1 MSNTLLRLF
10 VLSAFLV
17 GMTACTDVGVQ
28 PKSSQTASTVFSEPQ
43 NFKTYLA
50 KLYGGLVLTG
60 QEGPFGNDDVGIF
73 ADEGKGGYSRV
84 YWNLQ
89 ETPTDEVVNS
99 WVNDPAVN
107 PFTFQNWDAENGL
120 LDAMFARIYFQT
132 ANVNKFLEVTANPDG
147 VNSDLRQ
154 QIQTWRAEARFL
166 RALSYWHGLD
176 LYRNIPL
183 VTQTGGGLPEQASP
197 QDVFDFI
204 EEELLAITDGEG
216 EENLLPAGQAPY
228 GRADRGAAWT
238 LLTKLYL
245 NAEVYIDEPRYSE
258 AATQAQKVIDSGA
271 YSLAIDRPYG
281 DLFRADNHT
290 HPGMIFPLP
299 QDGVRSQTYSNTTF
313 LLHATSG
320 GNMALSNPDIGV
332 NTLPKLRGITGSWL
346 GYRGTPSLVNQFQ
359 GSVDS
364 VEVNCLEGVTYT
376 QENVCGESS
385 STRDST
391 FWNTSGA
398 DSRGLFFTD
407 GQQKAVKEIGSPG
420 ETFRYG
426 YGVIKYKN
434 ITSDGEIGSNQTFPD
449 TDFPMF
455 RLGDVYLMF
464 AEAVLRG
471 NGNESRAV
479 QLVNDLR
486 DRAFGPNNSD
496 GDVTQ
501 SDLTLEF
508 ILDERLRELYHE
520 AHRRTDLI
528 RYEVAGGHPELG
540 FSTKG
545 TWAWKGNTQQG
556 TSTPECKNVYP
567 IPKTQITANSKLEQN
582 DGYPGCN

>member
-17 GMTACTDVGVQ
+17 GMTACTDVGVE
-28 PKSSQTASTVFSEPQ
+28 PKSSQTANTVFSEPQ
-43 NFKTYLA
+43 NFRTYLA

-60 QEGPFGNDDVGIF
+60 QEGPFGSDDIGVFG
-73 ADEGKGGYSRV
+73 DEGKGGYSRL

-89 ETPTDEVVNS
+89 TTPTDEVVNS

-107 PFTFQNWDAENGL
+107 PFTFQDWDPENGL

-132 ANVNKFLEVTANPDG
+132 ANVNKFLEVTSDPSGAS
-147 VNSDLRQ
+147 SDLRQ
-154 QIQTWRAEARFL
+154 KIQTWRAEARFL

-176 LYRNIPL
+176 FYRNIPL

-197 QDVFDFI
+197 QEVFDFI
-204 EEELLAITDGEG
+204 ESELLDITDGEG
-216 EENLLPAGQAPY
+216 EENLLPVGQAPY

-245 NAEVYIDEPRYSE
+245 NAEVYIDEPRYGE
-258 AATQAQKVIDSGA
+258 AVNQAQKVIDSGA

-299 QDGVRSQTYSNTTF
+299 QDGENTQTFSNTTF
-313 LLHATSG
+313 LMHATSG
-320 GNMALSNPDIGV
+320 GNMGLRQ
-332 NTLPKLRGITGSWL
+332 LRGITGAWL
-346 GYRGTPSLVNQFQ
+346 GYRGTPELVNQFE
-359 GSVDS
+359 GSLDS
-364 VEVNCLEGVTYT
+364 VEVACED
-376 QENVCGESS
+376 CESG
-385 STRDST
+385 TRDST
-391 FWNTSGA
+391 FWSTEGA
-398 DSRGLFFTD
+398 DSRGIFFTD
-407 GQQKAVKEIGSPG
+407 GQQKEVKEIGNPG
-420 ETFRYG
+420 ETFQFG

-434 ITSDGEIGSNQTFPD
+434 ITSDGEIGPNQTFPD

-455 RLGDVYLMF
+455 RLGDVYLMY
-464 AEAVLRG
+464 AEAVLRSG
-471 NGNESRAV
+471 QGSESEALD
-479 QLVNDLR
+479 LVNDLR
-486 DRAFGPNNSD
+486 DRAYGPDNPA
-496 GDVTQ
+496 GDITQ
-501 SDLTLEF
+501 GELDLEF
-508 ILDERLRELYHE
+508 VLDERLRELYHE

-528 RYEVAGGHPELG
+528 RYEIAGGHPELG
-540 FSTKG
+540 FSTQG

-556 TSTPECKNVYP
+556 TTTPECKNVYP
-567 IPKTQITANSKLEQN
+567 IPQTQLAANSNLTQN